1 MNKPVVVAA
10 GLLFRDGKLL
20 ITQRPAGGHLAGLWE
35 FPGGKCEPGETLPEC
50 LQREL
55 HEELGVVVNVRECV
69 ETLEHAYPEKTVQ
82 LSFYQCALVM
92 GEPEGREGQS
102 IAWVGPDELGDYQ
115 FPEADAQL
123 LEKLRANPDWW
134 EK

>member
-1 MNKPVVVAA
+1 MNNPVVVAA
-10 GLLFRDGKLL
+10 GLLFQRGKLL
-20 ITQRPAGGHLAGLWE
+20 ITQRPPGGHLAGLWE

-55 HEELGVVVNVRECV
+55 HEELGVVANVRECV

-82 LSFYQCALVM
+82 LSFYLCSLVI

-102 IAWVGPDELGDYQ
+102 IKWVGPNELRHYQ

-123 LEKLRANPDWW
+123 LEKLKANPDWW
-134 EK
+134 GK

>member
-10 GLLFRDGKLL
+10 GLLFQSGKLL
-20 ITQRPAGGHLAGLWE
+20 ITQRPPGGHLAGLWE

-69 ETLEHAYPEKTVQ
+69 ETLEHAYPEKIVQ
-82 LSFYQCALVM
+82 LSFYRCALVI

-102 IAWVGPDELGDYQ
+102 IKWVGPDELRHYQ

-123 LEKLRANPDWW
+123 LEKLKANPDWW
-134 EK
+134 GK

>member
-1 MNKPVVVAA
+1 MNNPVVVAA
-10 GLLFRDGKLL
+10 GLLFQSGKLL
-20 ITQRPAGGHLAGLWE
+20 ITQRPPGGHLAGLWE

-55 HEELGVVVNVRECV
+55 HEELGVLVNVRECV
-69 ETLEHAYPEKTVQ
+69 ETLEHAYPEKIVQ

-102 IAWVGPDELGDYQ
+102 IAWVGSDELGDYQ

-123 LEKLRANPDWW
+123 LEKLKANPDWW
-134 EK
+134 GK

>member
-1 MNKPVVVAA
+1 MSKPVVVAA
-10 GLLFRDGKLL
+10 GLLFRAGKLL

-55 HEELGVVVNVRECV
+55 HEELGVLVNVRECV
-69 ETLEHAYPEKTVQ
+69 ETLEHAYPEKIVQ

-102 IAWVGPDELGDYQ
+102 IAWVGSDELGDYQ

-123 LEKLRANPDWW
+123 LEKLKANPDWW
-134 EK
+134 GK

>member
-10 GLLFRDGKLL
+10 GLLFHGGKLL

-102 IAWVGPDELGDYQ
+102 LAWVGLDELGDYQ

-123 LEKLRANPDWW
+123 LEKLKANPDWW
-134 EK
+134 GK

>member
-1 MNKPVVVAA
+1 MNNPVVVAA
-10 GLLFRDGKLL
+10 GLLFQSGKLL
-20 ITQRPAGGHLAGLWE
+20 ITQRPPGGHLAGLWE

-69 ETLEHAYPEKTVQ
+69 ETLEHAYPEKIVQ
-82 LSFYQCALVM
+82 LSFYRCALVI

-102 IAWVGPDELGDYQ
+102 IKWVGSDELGQYQ
-115 FPEADAQL
+115 FPEADVQL
-123 LEKLRANPDWW
+123 LEKLKANPDWW
-134 EK
+134 GE

>member
-1 MNKPVVVAA
+1 MSKPVVVAA

-92 GEPEGREGQS
+92 DEPQGREGQS
-102 IAWVGPDELGDYQ
+102 IAWVGSNELGDYQ

-123 LEKLRANPDWW
+123 LKKLRANPDWW
-134 EK
+134 GK